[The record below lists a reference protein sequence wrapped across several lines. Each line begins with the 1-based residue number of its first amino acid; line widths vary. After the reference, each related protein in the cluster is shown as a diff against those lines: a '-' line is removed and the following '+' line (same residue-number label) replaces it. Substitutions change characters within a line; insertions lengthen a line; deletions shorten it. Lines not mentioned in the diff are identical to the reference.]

1 MTGNVQIQVKAREI
15 DFVTSFGK
23 NLQALLDILGITR
36 MIRKEN
42 NSVLKTKEEGSGAVE
57 EDLYKTVAR
66 NCFRYFG
73 FTSFKQVDQLTL
85 AEYELMME
93 ALELRML
100 DESLHEHRQ
109 AFLNFAV
116 KAEKKAGKG
125 KTKPVYKRFRQFFD
139 FDKELKKMKNRRKPS
154 RFAGITKLL
163 DREE

>member
-1 MTGNVQIQVKAREI
+1 MYLQTLRRQELKRTRR
-15 DFVTSFGK
+15 FVLF
-23 NLQALLDILGITR
+23 LMCDIAQ
-36 MIRKEN
+36 K
-42 NSVLKTKEEGSGAVE
+42 
-57 EDLYKTVAR
+57 
-66 NCFRYFG
+66 
-73 FTSFKQVDQLTL
+73 
-85 AEYELMME
+85 
-93 ALELRML
+93 L